1 MMKHSPYPILF
12 ALLLPAICQAQ
23 ANGGPAERLM
33 PDTIIMNDG
42 RALHGLIIRNAPKSV
57 ILQER
62 VGEVEIPKSYIRR
75 IEDQPDTGVYFA
87 EMVKPGKLPPWRMIV
102 QDLRTD
108 DSIRSFRQIPA
119 TTVEQGEFARIP
131 YLSFRINTRVEMN
144 VYGNPEDPV
153 AIEFGVYERRTAE
166 IDRFKKITRTYLA
179 GLLDNQH
186 EIAALYSLQ
195 DKGGKKTVGDLT
207 FQVTPPEAS
216 DSDGGWWIS
225 IYEHKRLDAF
235 RVPDAVYRKNTLPF
249 GDVNHGNGILRDGK
263 DDLFNQFLESNK
275 SAWSGMIPNLKGFY
289 RDKMGDLKLL
299 FIKKP
304 SAPQSRSDTHN
315 P

>member
-1 MMKHSPYPILF
+1 MMKRAFPSILSV
-12 ALLLPAICQAQ
+12 LLLTICPAQ
-23 ANGGPAERLM
+23 AVVEPGADRLM

-57 ILQER
+57 ILQQR
-62 VGEVEIPKSYIRR
+62 VGEIEISKNYIRR

-131 YLSFRINTRVEMN
+131 YLSFRINNRVEMN

-153 AIEFGVYERRTAE
+153 AIEFGVYERKTQE

-179 GLLDNQH
+179 GLLDNRH
-186 EIAALYSLQ
+186 EIAALYSLE
-195 DKGGKKTVGDLT
+195 DKGGKRTVGDLT
-207 FQVTPPEAS
+207 FQVTPPEAP

-235 RVPDAVYRKNTLPF
+235 RVPDAIYRKNTLPF
-249 GDVNHGNGILRDGK
+249 GEVNHGNGLLRVGK
-263 DDLFNQFLESNK
+263 DALFNQFLESNK
-275 SAWSGMIPNLKGFY
+275 TAWAGMIPDLRGFY
-289 RDKMGDLKLL
+289 RDKLGDLKLL
-299 FIKKP
+299 MKSK
-304 SAPQSRSDTHN
+304 SSTTDTGT
-315 P
+315 PRTP

>member
-1 MMKHSPYPILF
+1 V
-12 ALLLPAICQAQ
+12 LLTICPANASV
-23 ANGGPAERLM
+23 ASGADRLM

-42 RALHGLIIRNAPKSV
+42 TSLRGLIIRNAPKSV
-57 ILQER
+57 ILQQR
-62 VGEVEIPKSYIRR
+62 VGEVEIPKNYIRR
-75 IEDQPDTGVYFA
+75 IEDQPDTDVYFA

-119 TTVEQGEFARIP
+119 TTVELGEFARIP

-153 AIEFGVYERRTAE
+153 AIEFGVYERRTSA

-179 GLLDNQH
+179 GLLDNRH

-195 DKGGKKTVGDLT
+195 DKGGKRTVGDLT
-207 FQVTPPEAS
+207 FQVTPPEAP
-216 DSDGGWWIS
+216 DSDGAWWIS

-235 RVPDAVYRKNTLPF
+235 RVPDSIYRKNTLPF
-249 GDVNHGNGILRDGK
+249 GDVNHGNGLLRVGK
-263 DDLFNQFLESNK
+263 DALFNQFLESNK
-275 SAWSGMIPNLKGFY
+275 SAWSAMIPDLSGFY
-289 RDKMGDLKLL
+289 RDKLGDLKLL
-299 FIKKP
+299 M
-304 SAPQSRSDTHN
+304 RSKSSTPDAGSN
-315 P
+315 RIP

>member
-1 MMKHSPYPILF
+1 MMKRSFPSILSV
-12 ALLLPAICQAQ
+12 LLLTIYPALAAID
-23 ANGGPAERLM
+23 PAVERLM

-42 RALHGLIIRNAPKSV
+42 TAMRGLIIRNAPKSV
-57 ILQER
+57 ILQQR
-62 VGEVEIPKSYIRR
+62 VGEVEISKKYIRR

-119 TTVEQGEFARIP
+119 TTITTGEFARIP
-131 YLSFRINTRVEMN
+131 YLSFRINRRVEMN

-153 AIEFGVYERRTAE
+153 AIEFGVYERRTSE

-179 GLLDNQH
+179 GLLDDRH
-186 EIAALYSLQ
+186 EIAALYSLE
-195 DKGGKKTVGDLT
+195 DKGGKTTVGDLT
-207 FQVTPPEAS
+207 FQVTPPEAP

-235 RVPDAVYRKNTLPF
+235 RVPDAIYSKNTLPF
-249 GDVNHGNGILRDGK
+249 GDVNHGNGVLREGK
-263 DDLFNQFLESNK
+263 DDLFNQFLDSNK
-275 SAWSGMIPNLKGFY
+275 TAWAGMIPDLRGFY
-289 RDKMGDLKLL
+289 RNKMGDLKLL
-299 FIKKP
+299 FLKKP
-304 SAPQSRSDTHN
+304 SDTQSRSDTHN